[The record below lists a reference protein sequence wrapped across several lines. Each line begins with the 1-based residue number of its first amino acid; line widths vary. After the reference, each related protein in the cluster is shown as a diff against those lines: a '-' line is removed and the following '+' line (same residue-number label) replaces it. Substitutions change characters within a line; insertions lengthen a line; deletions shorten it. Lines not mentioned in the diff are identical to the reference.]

1 MNTLKHILQNYE
13 AKLDDKIDYL
23 VEAGLFE
30 EKKVG
35 MLKRAINKNP
45 NNLTM
50 AESKVLKEF
59 VDNVVSQLLYEKQDH
74 LAAYDKK
81 MNKNKNVDKELP
93 VVIILKRKAIRVYPD
108 NQKVALYYSQALDR
122 YISIPYGPKGE
133 ALGMTMNESID
144 TKVNPQDSNKI
155 PSANPK
161 SPSEREM
168 KKDVDTSDILK
179 NMQKNEPVNPRMD
192 FAPSADPKM
201 RIDEVS
207 QQMATRAY
215 KKGAENIKSI
225 ENDPNL
231 DAVQKTIRISKIK
244 QKMEMLSHRMKTNVA
259 DVKTG
264 NQVRSWAGDSAV
276 KQAKRVDT
284 QPKPLSP
291 EEEQKRFAEL
301 AKTDPG
307 KAVEMG
313 GFGRTFGALQQ
324 GRFAHDAGLAL
335 GLGIQKLGS
344 AAKLASRG
352 NIVENQTSFRKNLNL
367 LREQQENASSS
378 WKDNIKDF
386 ATGMIPFV
394 DAYKSYKEGDYA
406 GAAGNLALDAATLTG
421 GGLAL
426 KALGKGAIK
435 TFGKG
440 AVKATGAK
448 TAEKLATKYKGRVR
462 RPDPSKGG
470 GKGGG
475 RGGGKGG
482 GDGPGVLSTLAG
494 ALSQSQDSMPINP
507 ESSRGQ
513 AAFSQTAG
521 GVVGRTNPFIS
532 PSHEFLMGNIST
544 QAYGGNQQTSPY
556 SSQATNRYYQN
567 ESNLSLIK
575 KLSKSKSLT
584 EQVLPFGESSVTI
597 NKGTAKK
604 VMKVYNTLNESNKKK
619 MENMLSESATS
630 FKKAIQ
636 FAVRH

>member
-50 AESKVLKEF
+50 AESKVLREF

-74 LAAYDKK
+74 LSAYDKK

-144 TKVNPQDSNKI
+144 TKVNPQDSNKV

-264 NQVRSWAGDSAV
+264 KQIRDWAGLPTVDNTEQSKINITNKGVNFDPKTLKNKEQYSNIKNIIKNANIPISS
-276 KQAKRVDT
+276 KIGMRVGMLGRRAYE
-284 QPKPLSP
+284 KGKEYMGKVLKGELKESSFRNNLNILR
-291 EEEQKRFAEL
+291 ENEQYD
-301 AKTDPG
+301 KTD
-307 KAVEMG
+307 A
-313 GFGRTFGALQQ
+313 
-324 GRFAHDAGLAL
+324 
-335 GLGIQKLGS
+335 
-344 AAKLASRG
+344 
-352 NIVENQTSFRKNLNL
+352 
-367 LREQQENASSS
+367 
-378 WKDNIKDF
+378 
-386 ATGMIPFV
+386 
-394 DAYKSYKEGDYA
+394 
-406 GAAGNLALDAATLTG
+406 ALDAASMIPGPAGVAATLVSSARNAKRGNYTDAALDAVG
-421 GGLAL
+421 ALPVAGYAAKAVKVGRVMSRVSKASKQSDAL
-426 KALGKGAIK
+426 KN
-435 TFGKG
+435 
-440 AVKATGAK
+440 V
-448 TAEKLATKYKGRVR
+448 EKLTVKNKGRIR
-462 RPDPSKGG
+462 KPESKKDNNSRKRDDGIG
-470 GKGGG
+470 SAAAAAALEKLSGNSGSD
-475 RGGGKGG
+475 
-482 GDGPGVLSTLAG
+482 DGPLFT
-494 ALSQSQDSMPINP
+494 PTT
-507 ESSRGQ
+507 
-513 AAFSQTAG
+513 QT
-521 GVVGRTNPFIS
+521 
-532 PSHEFLMGNIST
+532 
-544 QAYGGNQQTSPY
+544 
-556 SSQATNRYYQN
+556 
-567 ESNLSLIK
+567 
-575 KLSKSKSLT
+575 
-584 EQVLPFGESSVTI
+584 
-597 NKGTAKK
+597 
-604 VMKVYNTLNESNKKK
+604 
-619 MENMLSESATS
+619 
-630 FKKAIQ
+630 
-636 FAVRH
+636 